1 MRQLIKPL
9 SLLVATIFSFGIS
22 IAQKSTVGE
31 ELPKESR
38 IDLSILSVTV
48 VYPTP
53 SKAPTVNTAHG
64 VEQGNPNSAA
74 ANPVTQCTVI
84 VRADAGADDQVVLDV
99 TLPVGVKIQQKPA
112 NATTGPCADYH
123 MQCDGAIHI
132 PLGHLEPGQSVTTQF
147 TYTTPPTTGGLRNE
161 VTASVKGARPE
172 TNLSNNS
179 RSAILH
185 Q

>member
-1 MRQLIKPL
+1 MRQLIK
-9 SLLVATIFSFGIS
+9 SLFLLLPAFFVIGVS
-22 IAQKSTVGE
+22 IAQKVA
-31 ELPKESR
+31 R
-38 IDLSILSVTV
+38 DDRAADLSIASVTV
-48 VYPTP
+48 AYPTA
-53 SKAPTVNTAHG
+53 SKAPTVNTARG
-64 VEQGNPNSAA
+64 VEQGNPNTAA
-74 ANPVTQCTVI
+74 ANPVTQCTV
-84 VRADAGADDQVVLDV
+84 VVHADAGYDDEVMLDV

-147 TYTTPPTTGGLRNE
+147 TYSTPGGSQRNE

-172 TNLSNNS
+172 TNTSNNT
-179 RSAILH
+179 RTAGLR